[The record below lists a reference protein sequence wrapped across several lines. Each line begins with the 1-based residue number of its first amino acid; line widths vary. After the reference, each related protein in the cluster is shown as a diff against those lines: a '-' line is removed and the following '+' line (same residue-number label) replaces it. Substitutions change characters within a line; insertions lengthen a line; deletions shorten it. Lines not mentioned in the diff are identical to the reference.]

1 MTTPH
6 CYIKAAALVS
16 CQKPLSDDWLTEPMT
31 LDRRYVRAQ
40 EPDSKAFIVPSEA
53 RRMSKIL
60 KRAVCTSLT
69 ALNEAGIEMPDAI
82 ITGTGAGCME
92 TSEKF
97 LIDLSRFGENCLKP
111 TLFMQS
117 THNTI
122 SSLIAIII
130 GCHGYN
136 NTYSH
141 GDASFESALLDSLMQ
156 MQLGQIRNALVGAH
170 DEVTPLM
177 SLVMER
183 THPAMQ
189 LVSETSMS
197 MAVSTDCRDALCEVE
212 SVTMLHRATPAEVA
226 EAVSEC
232 APRPGLLMLGTNGNP
247 ANDAP
252 YDELLAA
259 MGLNGTDTLA
269 FKSTFGENHSASG
282 AGAYAAV
289 RMLSAQNFPPHMWRS
304 GAGHY
309 ADATPVE
316 RVTVI
321 NRGDNST
328 WTVVTL
334 KRV

>member
-1 MTTPH
+1 MNTPR
-6 CYIKAAALVS
+6 CYIRSMALVS
-16 CQKPLSDDWLTEPMT
+16 CQEPLTDVWLTEP
-31 LDRRYVRAQ
+31 RRYAERYVKAL
-40 EPDSKAFIVPSEA
+40 EPESKAYIAPGEA
-53 RRMSKIL
+53 RRMSRLL
-60 KRAVCTSLT
+60 KRAVTTSLR
-69 ALNEAGIEMPDAI
+69 ALRDGGIEMPDAI

-156 MQLGQIRNALVGAH
+156 MRLGQIHNALVGAH

-197 MAVSTDCRDALCEVE
+197 MAVSIDCRDALCEVE

-226 EAVSEC
+226 KAVSES

-269 FKSTFGENHSASG
+269 FKPTFGENHSASA

-289 RMLSAQNFPPHMWRS
+289 RMLAAQSFPPHMWRS
-304 GAGHY
+304 GAGHD

-321 NRGDNST
+321 NRGDNTT

>member
-1 MTTPH
+1 MNTPR
-6 CYIKAAALVS
+6 CYVKSAALVS
-16 CQKPLSDDWLTEPMT
+16 CQKPLSDQWLHAPE
-31 LDRRYVRAQ
+31 RFGHRYVRAQ

-60 KRAVCTSLT
+60 KRAVCSSLT
-69 ALNEAGIEMPDAI
+69 ALGEAGIEMPDAI

-97 LIDLSRFGENCLKP
+97 LIDMSRFGESCLKP

-122 SSLIAIII
+122 SSLIAIIL

-156 MQLGQIRNALVGAH
+156 LRLGQIRNALVGAH

-183 THPAMQ
+183 TNPAMQ

-197 MAVSTDCRDALCEVE
+197 MTVSADHRDALCEVE
-212 SVTMLHRATPAEVA
+212 SVMMLHRATPVKVA
-226 EAVSEC
+226 DKVGPQSLGA
-232 APRPGLLMLGTNGNP
+232 GLLMLGTNGNP

-252 YDELLAA
+252 YDELLDA
-259 MGLNGTDTLA
+259 MGLRGADTLT
-269 FKSTFGENHSASG
+269 FKPLFGENHSASA
-282 AGAYAAV
+282 AGVYAAV
-289 RMLSAQNFPPHMWRS
+289 RMLAAQSFPAHMWRS

-328 WTVVTL
+328 WTAVTL
-334 KRV
+334 KSV